1 MNILTKVPTNYGDWN
16 EQFGTKWQ
24 EQIEKLKGA
33 FEAAIQEVKMPGVD
47 LVDVPVIYVSKES
60 AVALL
65 KFLKTE
71 AGFEYGFLA
80 DLTATDEQ
88 PEEMRFE
95 LVYNLFSHV
104 TKARIRVKLRLR
116 EGEDA
121 PTAVSLWS
129 AANWAERECF
139 DMFGIRFQGHPDL
152 RRIIMDERFQGYPL
166 RKDYPLRG
174 YQIFTTP
181 EPVHPELLED

>member
-1 MNILTKVPTNYGDWN
+1 MDILTKVPTIYGNWN
-16 EQFGTKWQ
+16 ELFGATWAG
-24 EQIEKLKGA
+24 QIEKLKAKFGV
-33 FEAAIQEVKMPGVD
+33 AIQEVKMPGVD
-47 LVDVPVIYVSKES
+47 LVEVPVVYIAKDSVI
-60 AVALL
+60 ALL

-71 AGFEYGFLA
+71 AGFEYGFLS

-88 PEEMRFE
+88 PEELRFE
-95 LVYNLFSHV
+95 VVYNLFSHV
-104 TKARIRVKLRLR
+104 TKARVRVKLRLR

-129 AANWAERECF
+129 AANWAEREVF
-139 DMFGIRFQGHPDL
+139 DMFGVRFQGHPDL
-152 RRIIMDERFQGYPL
+152 RRVLMDERFQGHPL